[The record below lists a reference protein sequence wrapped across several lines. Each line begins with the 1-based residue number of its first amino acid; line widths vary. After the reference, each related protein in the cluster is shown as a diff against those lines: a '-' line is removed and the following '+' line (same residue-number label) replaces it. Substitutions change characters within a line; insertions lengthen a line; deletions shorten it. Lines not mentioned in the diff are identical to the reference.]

1 VRIIAENKCLFKYVN
16 GTSGSIKAT
25 SQVIHII
32 NTELQVSPL
41 HCAFDRQATLPF
53 SYYKVFWKR
62 NTCLEIFA
70 VHSDL

>member
-1 VRIIAENKCLFKYVN
+1 MRILAENKCLFKYVN

-41 HCAFDRQATLPF
+41 HVLLIRRPPCHSLITKF
-53 SYYKVFWKR
+53 SGKEKHVFG
-62 NTCLEIFA
+62 NF
-70 VHSDL
+70 